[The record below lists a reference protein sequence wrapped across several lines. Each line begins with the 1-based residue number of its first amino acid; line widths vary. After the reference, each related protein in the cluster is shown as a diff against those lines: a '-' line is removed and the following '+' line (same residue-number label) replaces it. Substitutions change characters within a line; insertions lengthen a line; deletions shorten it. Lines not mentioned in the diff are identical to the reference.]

1 MNLIERI
8 KKFIMR
14 NSNKKPRISSTDI
27 VGYDTSL
34 VYIPKYR
41 DLTEEEKKQVDNYI
55 QETDTTKIEN
65 VILYGSEMN
74 KYSQGITEILL
85 NVGYKADEENPMDNI
100 KKLTI
105 EDVLNLRI
113 NAMIAKEEMSFYENL
128 LKNLQREATLRTV
141 ALEQVYKKEQKN
153 FKIFGIFEK
162 AERIRRQQ
170 LEEVYETSIERMK
183 ISKKII
189 EQQIQSVINSSVSN
203 NKLAD
208 IIKIYTSILK
218 DSEVESQKREILK
231 AKKQNLLELI
241 KVVLPKEALDADETL
256 DEETEI
262 KEIAKLKAKLEIYAY
277 TKKEEI
283 NQLRKRIIEL
293 DAMEKTDKN
302 REELLKELH
311 NIKVKYKVF
320 ERYIKEEDLE
330 SLYKVKFD
338 VLTSDINRRMV
349 SPFFEMKQDDEE
361 FKYYNRI
368 IQNKMEQIVTAQ
380 NPEIKRAFGENVLQ
394 QAVMIIKNILKNGKK
409 TFETESILKD
419 RTLLSL
425 ILAFDSEKAFE
436 RMTINKNNVDS
447 ELYELVFELE
457 DMIPLKSIFQ
467 FEDGYNNSIST
478 TDNEY
483 LQLYRLY
490 NEQQQ
495 KENTPDNSDYLKLKT
510 YVMPE
515 GITKIKNLGDFFK
528 KREPY
533 RYASKPEDVSFYL
546 NKERYKKLDNFIH
559 KIRNYEKI
567 IMPSTLKKIEDGV
580 FTSCSNF
587 FEIEFNE
594 GLEEIGDKAFA
605 GCSNLGRYKNMKC
618 PTSLRVIGK
627 KAFFD
632 CCNMAAI
639 ILNEGLTTIGQEA
652 FNWSWNIFNQD
663 ESLRTPTNIII
674 LPSSINCVGANIVN
688 GHQVTNLGLK
698 NYKGQEIPQEVWDI
712 WYRKVCQDKSRP
724 WIKPEKTLLKSIYFF
739 EGDSLEPYKEI
750 DPRRLL
756 FQYKNYKLAEIY
768 KEEQER

>member
-1 MNLIERI
+1 MNLIEKI
-8 KKFIMR
+8 KNFIIR

-27 VGYDTSL
+27 VGYDTNL
-34 VYIPKYR
+34 VYIPKYK
-41 DLTEEEKKQVDNYI
+41 DLTDEEKKQVDKYI
-55 QETDTTKIEN
+55 QETDTTKMEN

-85 NVGYKADEENPMDNI
+85 NVGYKADEEYTMDNV

-105 EDVLNLRI
+105 DHILNLRI

-208 IIKIYTSILK
+208 IIRAYTSILK
-218 DSEVESQKREILK
+218 DSDVEKQKREILR
-231 AKKQNLLELI
+231 AKKQKLLEFI

-283 NQLRKRIIEL
+283 NQLRQRIIEL
-293 DAMEKTDKN
+293 DAMEKADQN

-311 NIKVKYKVF
+311 DIKIKYKIF

-330 SLYKVKFD
+330 GLYKVKFD
-338 VLTSDINRRMV
+338 VLTSDINRKAM
-349 SPFFEMKQDDEE
+349 SPFLGMKQDDEE
-361 FKYYNRI
+361 FKYYNQI
-368 IQNKMEQIVTAQ
+368 IQNKIEQIVTAQ
-380 NPEIKRAFGENVLQ
+380 NPEIKRAFGENGLQ

-425 ILAFDSEKAFE
+425 ILSFDNKKAFE
-436 RMTINKNNVDS
+436 RMTINKNNADS

-467 FEDGYNNSIST
+467 FEEGYNNSIST

-490 NEQQQ
+490 NEQQL
-495 KENTPDNSDYLKLKT
+495 KETTLDNCDYFKLKT
-510 YVMPE
+510 YIMPE
-515 GITKIKNLGDFFK
+515 GIIKIKKLDEFFK
-528 KREPY
+528 KRGPY
-533 RYASKPEDVSFYL
+533 RFESEDDSFSL
-546 NKERYKKLDNFIH
+546 NKERYNKLDNFIH
-559 KIRNYEKI
+559 KIRTYAKV
-567 IMPSTLKKIEDGV
+567 IMPSTLREIEKGV
-580 FTSCSNF
+580 LNNCSNF
-587 FEIEFNE
+587 YEIELNE
-594 GLEEIGDKAFA
+594 GLEEIGDEAFS

-618 PTSLRVIGK
+618 PTSLRKIGK

-632 CCNMAAI
+632 CCNMATI

-652 FNWSWNIFNQD
+652 FNWSWNNILNRD
-663 ESLRTPTNIII
+663 ERLRTPTNIII
-674 LPSSINCVGANIVN
+674 LPSSVNCVGANIVY
-688 GHQVTNLGLK
+688 GGQVTNLGLK
-698 NYKGQEIPQEVWDI
+698 NYKGQKIPQEVWDI
-712 WYRKVCQDKSRP
+712 WYREVRQDESRP
-724 WIKPEKTLLKSIYFF
+724 WIQKERTLLKSIYFF

-750 DPRRLL
+750 DPWRLL
-756 FQYKNYKLAEIY
+756 CQYKNYKLAEIY